1 MECEIC
7 GTKVEKAFITQ
18 IEGVLLKLCEN
29 CSKSGTV
36 LNVIKEQKEV
46 DKKKNRWKDD
56 EEYELVENY
65 GKVIFEARVRMGI
78 STQQLAEKIGEK
90 ESLVRKIERE
100 EIRPSDKVVD
110 KLERVLGIKLREKIE
125 NFEKSEKSNKSNKE
139 MRLRIADVVRIK
151 D

>member
-7 GTKVEKAFITQ
+7 GTKVKKAFITQ

-56 EEYELVENY
+56 EEYELIENY
-65 GKVIFEARVRMGI
+65 GKIIFEARVRMGI

-125 NFEKSEKSNKSNKE
+125 NFEKSEKSSKSNMK
-139 MRLRIADVVRIK
+139 MRLRIADVVKIK

>member
-29 CSKSGTV
+29 CSKSGTI

-56 EEYELVENY
+56 EEYELIENY
-65 GKVIFEARVRMGI
+65 GKIIFEARVRMGI

-125 NFEKSEKSNKSNKE
+125 NFEKSEKSNKSNMK
-139 MRLRIADVVRIK
+139 MRLRIADVVKIK

>member
-29 CSKSGTV
+29 CSKSGTI
-36 LNVIKEQKEV
+36 LNVVKEQKKV

-56 EEYELVENY
+56 EEYELIENY
-65 GKVIFEARVRMGI
+65 GKIIFEARVRMGI

-110 KLERVLGIKLREKIE
+110 KLERVLGIKLREKME
-125 NFEKSEKSNKSNKE
+125 NFEKSEKSSKSNMK
-139 MRLRIADVVRIK
+139 MRLRIVDVVKIK